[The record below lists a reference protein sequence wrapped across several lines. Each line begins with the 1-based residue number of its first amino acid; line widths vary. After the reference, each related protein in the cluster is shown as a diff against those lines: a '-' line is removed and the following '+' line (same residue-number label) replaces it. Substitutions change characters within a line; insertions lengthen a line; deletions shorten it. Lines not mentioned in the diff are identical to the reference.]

1 MQIKDTAFT
10 SDESTQSIAN
20 ERAKLQLEKIQLE
33 RDVHKDKETL
43 QVKTIELGTLQ
54 NKVTPLELQNM
65 SVNDDEGY
73 LNGYR
78 LDSK

>member
-54 NKVTPLELQNM
+54 NKVT
-65 SVNDDEGY
+65 
-73 LNGYR
+73 
-78 LDSK
+78 